1 MAGLERIELP
11 PSVSKTEM
19 ISISPKPAT
28 NKYLVSQHL
37 SSRNQNYAT
46 HFRFAFGA
54 GIVLLLAGMASIIHA
69 IVPDILVGYS
79 ERKVMAVARLAR
91 MRYAI
96 QNKK

>member
-1 MAGLERIELP
+1 MAGLAGIEPTPL
-11 PSVSKTEM
+11 VSKTSM